1 MRLTGPVRDIVA
13 FVEILSSV
21 EKDPELVE
29 VGERV
34 EQLLAVTC
42 EDIDSVVVGVEVV
55 TED

>member
-1 MRLTGPVRDIVA
+1 MRDIVA
-13 FVEILSSV
+13 IVEILSSE
-21 EKDPELVE
+21 EKVPALVD

-34 EQLLAVTC
+34 EQLLVVTC